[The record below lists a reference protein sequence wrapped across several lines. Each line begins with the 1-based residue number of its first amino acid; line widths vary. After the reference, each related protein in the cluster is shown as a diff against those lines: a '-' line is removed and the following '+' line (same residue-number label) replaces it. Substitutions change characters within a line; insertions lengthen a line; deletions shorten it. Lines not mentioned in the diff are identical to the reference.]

1 MKKLLISIVGLGMS
15 LAVSAETYDVSA
27 SYSAG
32 AEYSGEL
39 VFRVDEGKSAS
50 FSNEQV
56 QNFAVVVSKKTE
68 SQVLVNFD
76 FAGGAYKSLSQQI
89 KRGANS
95 RSTSPAFPVLGTR
108 TIDEFNPRGGKHME
122 E

>member
-1 MKKLLISIVGLGMS
+1 MKKLLISAVVLGMS

-76 FAGGAYKSLSQQI
+76 FAGGAYKSE
-89 KRGANS
+89 AEV
-95 RSTSPAFPVLGTR
+95 VLDLDRPT
-108 TIDEFNPRGGKHME
+108 ELNFNDQKFTFLVKKHSS
-122 E
+122 

>member
-1 MKKLLISIVGLGMS
+1 MKKLLISVIGLGMS

-32 AEYSGEL
+32 AEYSGQL

-68 SQVLVNFD
+68 SQVLVNFA
-76 FAGGAYKSLSQQI
+76 FAGGAYKSEAEAVLDLD
-89 KRGANS
+89 R
-95 RSTSPAFPVLGTR
+95 PAELK
-108 TIDEFNPRGGKHME
+108 FNDQTFTFLVKKHSS
-122 E
+122 

>member
-1 MKKLLISIVGLGMS
+1 MS

-39 VFRVDEGKSAS
+39 VFRVDGGKSAS

-56 QNFAVVVSKKTE
+56 QNFAVVVSKETE
-68 SQVLVNFD
+68 NEVLVNFD
-76 FAGGAYKSLSQQI
+76 FAVGAYKSEA
-89 KRGANS
+89 KV
-95 RSTSPAFPVLGTR
+95 VLGLGR
-108 TIDEFNPRGGKHME
+108 PAELKFNDQIFTFLVKKHSS
-122 E
+122 

>member
-1 MKKLLISIVGLGMS
+1 MKKLLLSAVVLGMS
-15 LAVSAETYDVSA
+15 LAVSAETYDVST

-32 AEYSGEL
+32 TEYSGEL

-56 QNFAVVVSKKTE
+56 QSFAVVVSKKTD

-76 FAGGAYKSLSQQI
+76 FAGGAYKSEAEVVLKLDQ
-89 KRGANS
+89 
-95 RSTSPAFPVLGTR
+95 PA
-108 TIDEFNPRGGKHME
+108 EFNFNDQKFTFLVKKHSS
-122 E
+122 